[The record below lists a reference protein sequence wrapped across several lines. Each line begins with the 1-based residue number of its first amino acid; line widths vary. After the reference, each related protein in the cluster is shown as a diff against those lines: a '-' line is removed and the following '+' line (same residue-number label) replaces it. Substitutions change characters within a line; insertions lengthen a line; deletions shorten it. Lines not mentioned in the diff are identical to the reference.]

1 MYKGKIDK
9 LINEINKIARLKRIS
24 YKLENIYEEYDEY
37 IEDYYFMEWLRMSQ
51 DGITQI
57 EELNNMLE
65 LFEQTLEELEI
76 AIYNAEDKVDIICN
90 SILAYNKKEL
100 GDYIND
106 FELYNDNYIKDTIMN
121 FIENNMYEI
130 DEDYLFLELE
140 KLLEGGIG
148 QIKDGLIN
156 SVNVSGSAWR
166 KGITVCNNT
175 LENQVIKIIEN
186 KKILE
191 FKRWQVLI
199 KKVLV
204 FLLQKYPKYY
214 DFINLKYFQKQ
225 SKDEIEETLKFD
237 FKKQKIIKDKLIEFM
252 YKNAKMRNLV

>member
-1 MYKGKIDK
+1 MNKTDYKKIEYYLYNYSNIDK
-9 LINEINKIARLKRIS
+9 LI
-24 YKLENIYEEYDEY
+24 DE
-37 IEDYYFMEWLRMSQ
+37 
-51 DGITQI
+51 
-57 EELNNMLE
+57 
-65 LFEQTLEELEI
+65 
-76 AIYNAEDKVDIICN
+76 
-90 SILAYNKKEL
+90 
-100 GDYIND
+100 
-106 FELYNDNYIKDTIMN
+106 
-121 FIENNMYEI
+121 
-130 DEDYLFLELE
+130 
-140 KLLEGGIG
+140 
-148 QIKDGLIN
+148 IKDGLIN

-237 FKKQKIIKDKLIEFM
+237 FKKQKIIKDKLIEFVH
-252 YKNAKMRNLV
+252 KNAQIRNLG

>member
-1 MYKGKIDK
+1 MNKTDYKKIEYYLYNYSNIDK
-9 LINEINKIARLKRIS
+9 LI
-24 YKLENIYEEYDEY
+24 DE
-37 IEDYYFMEWLRMSQ
+37 
-51 DGITQI
+51 
-57 EELNNMLE
+57 
-65 LFEQTLEELEI
+65 
-76 AIYNAEDKVDIICN
+76 
-90 SILAYNKKEL
+90 
-100 GDYIND
+100 
-106 FELYNDNYIKDTIMN
+106 
-121 FIENNMYEI
+121 
-130 DEDYLFLELE
+130 
-140 KLLEGGIG
+140 
-148 QIKDGLIN
+148 IKDGLIN

-237 FKKQKIIKDKLIEFM
+237 FKKQKIIKDKLIEFI

>member
-1 MYKGKIDK
+1 MNKTDYKKIEYYLYNYSNIDK
-9 LINEINKIARLKRIS
+9 LI
-24 YKLENIYEEYDEY
+24 DE
-37 IEDYYFMEWLRMSQ
+37 
-51 DGITQI
+51 
-57 EELNNMLE
+57 
-65 LFEQTLEELEI
+65 
-76 AIYNAEDKVDIICN
+76 
-90 SILAYNKKEL
+90 
-100 GDYIND
+100 
-106 FELYNDNYIKDTIMN
+106 
-121 FIENNMYEI
+121 
-130 DEDYLFLELE
+130 
-140 KLLEGGIG
+140 
-148 QIKDGLIN
+148 IKDGLIN

-175 LENQVIKIIEN
+175 LEN

-237 FKKQKIIKDKLIEFM
+237 FKKQKIIKDKLIEFV

>member
-1 MYKGKIDK
+1 MNKIDYKKIEYYLYNYSNIDK
-9 LINEINKIARLKRIS
+9 LI
-24 YKLENIYEEYDEY
+24 DE
-37 IEDYYFMEWLRMSQ
+37 
-51 DGITQI
+51 
-57 EELNNMLE
+57 
-65 LFEQTLEELEI
+65 
-76 AIYNAEDKVDIICN
+76 
-90 SILAYNKKEL
+90 
-100 GDYIND
+100 
-106 FELYNDNYIKDTIMN
+106 
-121 FIENNMYEI
+121 
-130 DEDYLFLELE
+130 
-140 KLLEGGIG
+140 
-148 QIKDGLIN
+148 IKDGLIN

-237 FKKQKIIKDKLIEFM
+237 FKKQKKIKDKLIEFV

>member
-1 MYKGKIDK
+1 MNKTDYKKIEYYLYNYSNIDK
-9 LINEINKIARLKRIS
+9 LI
-24 YKLENIYEEYDEY
+24 DE
-37 IEDYYFMEWLRMSQ
+37 
-51 DGITQI
+51 
-57 EELNNMLE
+57 
-65 LFEQTLEELEI
+65 
-76 AIYNAEDKVDIICN
+76 
-90 SILAYNKKEL
+90 
-100 GDYIND
+100 
-106 FELYNDNYIKDTIMN
+106 
-121 FIENNMYEI
+121 
-130 DEDYLFLELE
+130 
-140 KLLEGGIG
+140 
-148 QIKDGLIN
+148 IKDGLIN

-237 FKKQKIIKDKLIEFM
+237 FKKQKIIKDKLIEFV
-252 YKNAKMRNLV
+252 YKNATMRNLV

>member
-1 MYKGKIDK
+1 M
-9 LINEINKIARLKRIS
+9 NKIE
-24 YKLENIYEEYDEY
+24 YKKIEYY
-37 IEDYYFMEWLRMSQ
+37 
-51 DGITQI
+51 
-57 EELNNMLE
+57 
-65 LFEQTLEELEI
+65 
-76 AIYNAEDKVDIICN
+76 
-90 SILAYNKKEL
+90 
-100 GDYIND
+100 
-106 FELYNDNYIKDTIMN
+106 LYNY
-121 FIENNMYEI
+121 NNIGELI
-130 DEDYLFLELE
+130 DE
-140 KLLEGGIG
+140 
-148 QIKDGLIN
+148 IKDGLIN

-214 DFINLKYFQKQ
+214 DFINLKYFQNK
-225 SKDEIEETLKFD
+225 SKDEIEQTLKFD
-237 FKKQKIIKDKLIEFM
+237 FKKQKIIKDKLIEFV

>member
-1 MYKGKIDK
+1 MNKTDYKKIEYYLYNYSNIDK
-9 LINEINKIARLKRIS
+9 LI
-24 YKLENIYEEYDEY
+24 DE
-37 IEDYYFMEWLRMSQ
+37 
-51 DGITQI
+51 
-57 EELNNMLE
+57 
-65 LFEQTLEELEI
+65 
-76 AIYNAEDKVDIICN
+76 
-90 SILAYNKKEL
+90 
-100 GDYIND
+100 
-106 FELYNDNYIKDTIMN
+106 
-121 FIENNMYEI
+121 
-130 DEDYLFLELE
+130 
-140 KLLEGGIG
+140 
-148 QIKDGLIN
+148 IKDGLIN

-214 DFINLKYFQKQ
+214 DFINLKYFKKQ

-237 FKKQKIIKDKLIEFM
+237 FKKQKIIKDKLIEFV

>member
-1 MYKGKIDK
+1 MNKTDYKKIEYYLYNYSNIDK
-9 LINEINKIARLKRIS
+9 LI
-24 YKLENIYEEYDEY
+24 DE
-37 IEDYYFMEWLRMSQ
+37 
-51 DGITQI
+51 
-57 EELNNMLE
+57 
-65 LFEQTLEELEI
+65 
-76 AIYNAEDKVDIICN
+76 
-90 SILAYNKKEL
+90 
-100 GDYIND
+100 
-106 FELYNDNYIKDTIMN
+106 IKDS
-121 FIENNMYEI
+121 
-130 DEDYLFLELE
+130 
-140 KLLEGGIG
+140 
-148 QIKDGLIN
+148 LIN

-199 KKVLV
+199 KKVLAV
-204 FLLQKYPKYY
+204 LLQKYPKCD

-237 FKKQKIIKDKLIEFM
+237 FKKQKIIKDKLIEFV

>member
-1 MYKGKIDK
+1 MNKTDYKKIEYYLYNYSNIDK
-9 LINEINKIARLKRIS
+9 LI
-24 YKLENIYEEYDEY
+24 DE
-37 IEDYYFMEWLRMSQ
+37 
-51 DGITQI
+51 
-57 EELNNMLE
+57 
-65 LFEQTLEELEI
+65 
-76 AIYNAEDKVDIICN
+76 
-90 SILAYNKKEL
+90 
-100 GDYIND
+100 
-106 FELYNDNYIKDTIMN
+106 
-121 FIENNMYEI
+121 
-130 DEDYLFLELE
+130 
-140 KLLEGGIG
+140 
-148 QIKDGLIN
+148 IKDGLIN

-214 DFINLKYFQKQ
+214 DFINLKYFQNK
-225 SKDEIEETLKFD
+225 SKDEIEQTLKFD
-237 FKKQKIIKDKLIEFM
+237 FKKQKIIKDKLIEFV

>member
-1 MYKGKIDK
+1 MNKTDYQKIEYYLYNYSNIDK
-9 LINEINKIARLKRIS
+9 LI
-24 YKLENIYEEYDEY
+24 DE
-37 IEDYYFMEWLRMSQ
+37 
-51 DGITQI
+51 
-57 EELNNMLE
+57 
-65 LFEQTLEELEI
+65 
-76 AIYNAEDKVDIICN
+76 
-90 SILAYNKKEL
+90 
-100 GDYIND
+100 
-106 FELYNDNYIKDTIMN
+106 
-121 FIENNMYEI
+121 
-130 DEDYLFLELE
+130 
-140 KLLEGGIG
+140 
-148 QIKDGLIN
+148 IKDGLIN

-237 FKKQKIIKDKLIEFM
+237 FKKQKIIKDKLIGFV